1 MQSPVSPELE
11 LVRPASMPCLPTLL
25 AASSSSNLAGA
36 VVVGL
41 QPPRLRRSVSLSELD
56 VETFQL
62 PIADESDEEKGSD
75 VREEE
80 AQEERKDMQGVAE
93 VAEVGEVEPQSAPG
107 VVSGVG

>member
-11 LVRPASMPCLPTLL
+11 MVRPASMPCLPTLL

-36 VVVGL
+36 VVLGL

-62 PIADESDEEKGSD
+62 PIADESDEEQGSD

-80 AQEERKDMQGVAE
+80 EQEDMRRVVEGAGVQ
-93 VAEVGEVEPQSAPG
+93 EVEPQSLPDAR
-107 VVSGVG
+107 GVG